1 MKIIAKFDN
10 STEGS
15 GSAILK
21 RKCIPSAV
29 DSRRKRKGI
38 VQRFKEAAMTIVGN
52 LMPEHWDYL
61 WSWEQSPH
69 WGHGHRGNVYG
80 RWREPAHPV
89 SPTRS
94 PSSGRGMYTQN
105 LCTLTYTRLHEFVTK
120 KLQGK
125 L

>member
-1 MKIIAKFDN
+1 MKITAKFDN

-15 GSAILK
+15 ESAILK
-21 RKCIPSAV
+21 RKCIPSAF
-29 DSRRKRKGI
+29 DNRRKRKGI
-38 VQRFKEAAMTIVGN
+38 VQRFQEAAMTILGN
-52 LMPEHWDYL
+52 LMPEQWDYL

-69 WGHGHRGNVYG
+69 WGHGHRGNLY
-80 RWREPAHPV
+80 RWREPAHSV

-94 PSSGRGMYTQN
+94 QSSGRGMYTQD
-105 LCTLTYTRLHEFVTK
+105 LGTLTYTQLHEFVMK